1 MAGHYPTIDLLI
13 PGLDRGKPGRSR
25 DRLMRSACTAD
36 PRLVEQ
42 RRVMVRELAV
52 RVGGLDVLRALYDQ
66 RFDVAALHRA
76 YLEGPAAL
84 AALAA
89 ASRHK
94 PLREAID
101 GFISRCRARTASK
114 YKMELDRLAECL
126 GEHATIADVTTEA
139 VQRFLSGLVNMR
151 GKSRHAVSNATRNRY
166 RAAISALCSDAI
178 RMGDLKEHPLAW
190 RQLLPYDEGHRRLPD
205 LSPTEYARYLDRL
218 PDFEHR
224 VFAKVL
230 MHCGADVSEVCA
242 LRADECLL
250 DRELPRLRFKR
261 TKVRRSI
268 ERLVPVPDHLADDL
282 RRLIKERAVV
292 GRALVFGLSQRGIRS
307 WHDRGRDAIERPDL
321 RMKDFRHIAA
331 IYWRKA
337 GVDLERI
344 RDWLGLTNMQQVQ
357 IYAAFGP
364 DDAFDGPKVARATQ
378 LLTVA
383 K

>member
-1 MAGHYPTIDLLI
+1 MAGHYPTIDILI

-25 DRLMRSACTAD
+25 DRLMRSAGTAD
-36 PRLVEQ
+36 PRLVED
-42 RRVMVRELAV
+42 RRAMVRELAV
-52 RVGGLDVLRALYDQ
+52 RVGGLDILRALYDQ

-76 YLEGPAAL
+76 YLQGPAAL
-84 AALAA
+84 TALAE
-89 ASRHK
+89 ASQHR

-101 GFISRCRARTASK
+101 GFVSRCRARTA
-114 YKMELDRLAECL
+114 DRYRLQLYRFAEFL
-126 GEHATIADVTTEA
+126 GERATLADVTTKS
-139 VQRFLSGLVNMR
+139 VQKFLAQLV
-151 GKSRHAVSNATRNRY
+151 SRNGNDEHEVSNATRNRY

-178 RMGDLKEHPLAW
+178 RMGDMTEHPLAW

-205 LSPTEYARYLDRL
+205 LSPTEYARYLDRM

-224 VFAKVL
+224 TFAKVL
-230 MHCGADVSEVCA
+230 IHCGADVGEVVT

-268 ERLVPVPDHLADDL
+268 ERLVPVPQHLADDL
-282 RRLIKERAVV
+282 RRLLRERGAI
-292 GRALVFGLSQRGIRS
+292 GRALVFGLSRRNIRS

-321 RMKDFRHIAA
+321 RLKDFRHIAA

-357 IYAAFGP
+357 VYAAFGP
-364 DDAFDGPKVARATQ
+364 DDEFDGPKVAKATQ